1 MASFI
6 FLLVEMLGSSR
17 IFKSETLEEVQAGDM
32 NLNELINLGASFY
45 FDFSFLNSN
54 LGKKERI
61 LGEILA

>member
-45 FDFSFLNSN
+45 SDFSFLNSN